1 VLTSQDVFPGNNEMY
16 RTGCVVFTKR
26 HYKQLERGVA
36 QRLSSKSEMY
46 QEDLVPEE
54 FCQEIHACPNKLRSL
69 ETQLHETQRKH
80 AHDNPE
86 DKPDNERLTAMA
98 QDSGRVLGGRDAADS
113 AVAEDDDG
121 ALEL

>member
-1 VLTSQDVFPGNNEMY
+1 MY
-16 RTGCVVFTKR
+16 RTGCVIFTKR
-26 HYKQLERGVA
+26 HYKQLERAVA

-69 ETQLHETQRKH
+69 ETQLQETQRKH

-86 DKPDNERLTAMA
+86 AKPDNQRLRDMA
-98 QDSGRVLGGRDAADS
+98 QGAGRVVGGRDAADS
-113 AVAEDDDG
+113 AVVDDDDE
-121 ALEL
+121 AMEL